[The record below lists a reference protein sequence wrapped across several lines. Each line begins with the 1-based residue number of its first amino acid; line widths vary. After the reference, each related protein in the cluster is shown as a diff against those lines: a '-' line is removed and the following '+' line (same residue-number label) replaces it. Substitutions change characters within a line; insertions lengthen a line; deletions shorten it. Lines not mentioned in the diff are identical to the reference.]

1 MGVVLLAVS
10 SDYSSSGITDQGSS
24 DSIYQSEVGIALPCP
39 GVFPCRI
46 ASTSR
51 VGGTSTSVVAQVYAG
66 SNHLLIQEYLH
77 NATAY
82 AGNSVRTETIHK
94 SLKIVGGTFTED
106 PTTVTPVIAPYYSVD
121 GLLST
126 SLTGIS
132 ANLGSLSL
140 TGYPIIATNISTP
153 GNATASNNY
162 YTFKDEFNKKPNLSY
177 LRDGAHFFLET
188 PIPTTSQF
196 ISINLS
202 SKRQDPNANFR
213 ATNSTADL
221 RSYNSVQMLP
231 FPIISNGTDLIDR
244 VTSLTTTRA
253 QKVTAN
259 LLITIRNTQ
268 GLRCFNPTSSPNTY
282 GGVDLKP
289 GVSGEEATPA
299 NKILALAIYDSEPRE
314 STAPDEVD
322 GFYTFAGIRADGSPF
337 LGMFAQPLANPAAH
351 FFQTGW
357 QQNILYSG
365 LRPAFGYDST
375 LRSVDN
381 RVPAAPRVNS
391 YWAGAYP
398 VGARF
403 NTYSD
408 VQSTQYGFVFLNSVT
423 KHLEF
428 LFKPY
433 FESGNVSPTLGVI
446 NKLLHPP
453 PRSVDYIPAV
463 NMKLGISPLDP
474 TGLSVYKTN
483 VNNGLVEG
491 YFAQSS
497 MLHGG
502 GGHLMAMGTFN
513 GALIHQGRVV
523 VWGSNR
529 WGQCVIPTPIT
540 AANITLVDVAVAN
553 SPPVLVKTYDD
564 SIYSDSMAEFKA
576 RDYTKP
582 DTEDPSYGADPY
594 YYSYPPI
601 HQTRHGRHINYTN
614 LPGHVVVVTAA
625 GWVYAWGNNKY
636 NQCDVPDDISLIA
649 ADGSARNDT
658 NVPTDPIS
666 EVSAGA
672 FHTVARSRAGRLYV
686 WGAGNPNTTISA
698 TSDGRVTTSSLAD
711 VYPTTDG
718 SAAKKVSKCVHF
730 GQSTLWVSG
739 QSSLGSGGLATPT
752 ATPIGLSSL
761 TSEDYPAS
769 GLTAVYGATTDNV
782 TEAKKTIN
790 SISTV
795 VGHQTAAGFCPTD
808 TAALRCKGLI
818 AAGAFHT
825 AVIDSALKIQC
836 VGAGRGP
843 VENTSTGILFDAVV
857 GTDLKENTAQWG
869 SSYTTGANPYQFSST
884 YPHYCQGLNQ
894 YQAPFPTAASPNTN
908 PHLFRYPNAV
918 TPATP
923 TGTEIKH
930 LLRFFQDVTFKK
942 VTCGPFT
949 THGIV
954 HGISRVSG
962 TTEMTID
969 STWNAHMN
977 GKVMSWGLVHSP
989 RGKYHH
995 ATGPT
1000 GITNLINS
1008 SYTGFDATVTL
1019 TALHNPVGTICGA
1032 GAVENLFDTSP
1043 TPRYFELLNRPVGTG
1058 PAFGMSAELL
1068 APEAPGD
1075 VVAFSVGAI
1084 GASYNSA
1091 CPVTISRF
1099 KVKDVA
1105 SCGDYTVFI
1114 GRCNTGSTGLGQ
1126 TSVRSSPSD
1135 QNYPTG
1141 WGTPFNY
1148 ESSVFFT
1155 GADYYNAYSSASTTV
1170 EAVHSRM
1177 QADNPYSGSLY
1188 IKRNKLLAS
1197 TPVDDR
1203 FLTYAQ
1209 GYNISGSSTHFG
1221 LISTSVTAAGAL
1233 VKLAST
1239 DTPNPTS
1246 YLLPTSA
1253 FASNNMTVAI
1263 VNMDNR
1269 PIAWKGQGSSGA
1281 IAHEAPIDLSLLPS
1295 VPIKSFK
1302 AGVAHIVAVADGDW
1316 PVALSLKASTST
1328 PKLVTELTTQLFS
1341 NTQPTIFVAPNLIS
1355 GETARYFRP
1364 VLIAWG
1370 AGDGREYGTDLLYYG
1385 PPGLGTTSA
1394 YGKWFLDTHAVSRH
1408 ETASTPNAL
1417 QAQSDLWNN
1426 YYGHYRWN
1434 VYNSHNDTF
1443 NEHTPTPILG
1453 FSAFVASGTPVND
1466 LGLKKWHPY
1475 VEAMQSMLGFK
1486 PADAPTNFS
1495 TIQTTFRPLLNG
1507 LASAGIPAG
1516 ALRPFVDFSTVV
1528 ADRTTVCCTTAAE
1541 TASSAAYSSINS
1553 QQEYNSTLSYTR
1565 QSYSDYVVDYA
1576 VGAMHSAVLFSSTCA
1591 VFSNVANGQYKN
1603 SIALFDANFGSLVT
1617 GAVHFGQRRI
1627 CKVGIVGYGCDNQ
1640 TAGKERILND
1650 GSIAPVV
1657 PELFSRKDAK
1667 VYCGDSYTL
1676 VTNPVKIHTF
1686 GSTQAMN
1693 LIVSGSGYASHSR
1706 TFTPTTAQRSK
1717 RIRGFDITLTFSA
1730 PTAIIPLSSLIIK
1743 VAYKER
1749 TYIVLSRPKAG
1760 ANLAKIA
1767 AGVATTIR
1775 VSDRFNPTNAYSYSG
1790 TSAYDESGNDPT
1802 AVASYTFTT
1811 PNYYLNGTLTTAPV
1825 AISKQGCY
1833 YPASVAVGTG
1843 AVTYPTWPMETA
1855 IGGIVQPFDSDI
1867 LVTVEDYSNIA
1878 TSYGTN
1884 LTITLDVEVDAY
1896 AVPYVLYG
1904 PARSGVF
1911 NEIQG
1916 LGPSFVT
1923 DIDSFTSNNSIF
1935 QQSCPCEVAI
1945 TPPVRLFPKSFPVD
1959 SRFICGTKKYGPA
1972 GNRENLA
1979 ANVDNGDGNGLIHSE
1994 PGWTTANFFNIFTSM
2009 PFRPMLS
2016 MAGDVKHINAVMQ
2029 VLPPAAILA
2038 PASSEVPLLVATPAI
2053 ALRSEATN
2061 PKGLSAYVGLIS
2073 RTSCILN
2080 VIRPELLTPMFS
2092 YGNACNSIV
2101 RPIPAANVKFFVGLK
2116 SGCP

>member
-24 DSIYQSEVGIALPCP
+24 DSIYQNEVGTALPCP

-66 SNHLLIQEYLH
+66 NNHLLIQEYLH

-94 SLKIVGGTFTED
+94 SLKTVGGTFTED
-106 PTTVTPVIAPYYSVD
+106 HATVTPVVAPYYSVD

-140 TGYPIIATNISTP
+140 TGYPIVATNISTP

-188 PIPTTSQF
+188 PIPTAAQF

-202 SKRQDPNANFR
+202 SKAQDSYANFR
-213 ATNSTADL
+213 ATNSAADL
-221 RSYNSVQMLP
+221 RPYNSVQMLP
-231 FPIISNGTDLIDR
+231 FPVISNGTDLIDR
-244 VTSLTTTRA
+244 ASGQPTTRA
-253 QKVTAN
+253 QKVTAD
-259 LLITIRNTQ
+259 LLITIRNIQ
-268 GLRCFNPTSSPNTY
+268 GLRCFNPTSSLNTY

-289 GVSGEEATPA
+289 GVSGEETIAA

-351 FFQTGW
+351 FFQTAG

-381 RVPAAPRVNS
+381 VPTVPRVNN

-433 FESGNVSPTLGVI
+433 FESGNISPVLGVI

-463 NMKLGISPLDP
+463 NMKLGISPLNP
-474 TGLSVYKTN
+474 TGPSVYKTTIN
-483 VNNGLVEG
+483 DGLVEG
-491 YFAQSS
+491 YFGQSS

-553 SPPVLVKTYDD
+553 SPPVLVKNYDD
-564 SIYSDSMAEFKA
+564 SIYSDSTAEFKA
-576 RDYTKP
+576 RDYSNP
-582 DTEDPSYGADPY
+582 DAADASYGADPY

-636 NQCDVPDDISLIA
+636 NQCDVPDEISLIA
-649 ADGSARNDT
+649 ADGSVRNDT

-698 TSDGRVTTSSLAD
+698 ALDGRVTNNSLVD
-711 VYPTTDG
+711 VYPSSDG
-718 SAAKKVSKCVHF
+718 SAGKKVSKCVHF

-761 TSEDYPAS
+761 TSEDYPTS

-790 SISTV
+790 SLLTV

-843 VENTSTGILFDAVV
+843 IEDTSTGILFNAVV

-869 SSYTTGANPYQFSST
+869 SSYTTGGDPYQFSST

-908 PHLFRYPNAV
+908 PHLFRYPTVV
-918 TPATP
+918 TPASP
-923 TGTEIKH
+923 TVAEQKH
-930 LLRFFQDVTFKK
+930 LIRFFQDVTFKK

-954 HGISRVSG
+954 HSISRMSG
-962 TTEMTID
+962 TTEIATDIAG
-969 STWNAHMN
+969 TWNAHMN
-977 GKVMSWGLVHSP
+977 GKVMSWGLVHGP

-1000 GITNLINS
+1000 GILNLINS
-1008 SYTGFDATVTL
+1008 SYNGFDATVTL
-1019 TALHNPVGTICGA
+1019 DALYNPVGTICGA
-1032 GAVENLFDTSP
+1032 GAVQNLFDT
-1043 TPRYFELLNRPVGTG
+1043 TPVARYFELLNRPVGTG
-1058 PAFGMSAELL
+1058 GNYPMFAEFL
-1068 APEAPGD
+1068 APDTPGS
-1075 VVAFSVGAI
+1075 VQEFSVGSI

-1114 GRCNTGSTGLGQ
+1114 GRCYTGGTGIGQ
-1126 TSVRSSPSD
+1126 TSVRNSPYNHD
-1135 QNYPTG
+1135 YPAG
-1141 WGTPFNY
+1141 WGIPFVF

-1155 GADYYNAYSSASTTV
+1155 GADYYNDYNGNTRV
-1170 EAVHSRM
+1170 QAVHSRM

-1188 IKRNKLLAS
+1188 IKRNKLLTS
-1197 TPVDDR
+1197 VPVGDR
-1203 FLTYAQ
+1203 FLTYTQ
-1209 GYNISGSSTHFG
+1209 GYTTASSTHFG
-1221 LISTSVTAAGAL
+1221 LNLTQVTAPGAL
-1233 VKLAST
+1233 VRLVTA
-1239 DTPNPTS
+1239 DTPYSTS

-1281 IAHEAPIDLSLLPS
+1281 ITHEAPIDLSLLPS

-1328 PKLVTELTTQLFS
+1328 PKLVTELTTQLFA
-1341 NTQPTIFVAPNLIS
+1341 NTQPSIFVAPNLIS
-1355 GETARYFRP
+1355 GEADRYFRP

-1385 PPGLGTTSA
+1385 PPGFGTTSA
-1394 YGKWFLDTHAVSRH
+1394 YGKWFLDTHAVSKN
-1408 ETASTPNAL
+1408 ETTSTPNSL
-1417 QAQSDLWNN
+1417 QSNNSDLWNN

-1434 VYNSHNDTF
+1434 VYSSHDNQF
-1443 NEHTPTPILG
+1443 NEHTPTTSMG
-1453 FSAFVASGTPVND
+1453 ATVMYVAPGTPVND
-1466 LGLKKWHPY
+1466 LRLKKWHPY

-1495 TIQTTFRPLLNG
+1495 IILGTSRPLLSG
-1507 LASAGIPAG
+1507 LANAGIPAG

-1541 TASSAAYSSINS
+1541 AASTAAYSSINS
-1553 QQEYNSTLSYTR
+1553 QQEYNSALSYTQ

-1591 VFSNVANGQYKN
+1591 VFPFVANGTYKA
-1603 SIALFDANFGSLVT
+1603 SIVSFDANFGSLVT

-1640 TAGKERILND
+1640 TAGKERILID

-1686 GSTQAMN
+1686 TSIQPMN
-1693 LIVSGSGYASHSR
+1693 LVLSGSGYASYSS
-1706 TFTPTTAQRSK
+1706 TFTPTTAQKSK

-1730 PTAIIPLSSLIIK
+1730 PTTIIPLSSFIIK
-1743 VAYKER
+1743 VAYKGR
-1749 TYIVLSRPKAG
+1749 SYIVLSRPKAG
-1760 ANLAKIA
+1760 AGLAKIA

-1833 YPASVAVGTG
+1833 YPASVDAGTG

-1855 IGGIVQPFDSDI
+1855 IGGIVQPFNTDI
-1867 LVTVEDYSNIA
+1867 LVTVEDYSNIV

-1896 AVPYVLYG
+1896 DVPYVLYG

-1923 DIDSFTSNNSIF
+1923 DINAFTSNNSIF

-1945 TPPVRLFPKSFPVD
+1945 TPPVRLFPKGFPAD
-1959 SRFICGTKKYGPA
+1959 SKFICGTKKYGPA
-1972 GNRENLA
+1972 GNRETLA
-1979 ANVDNGDGNGLIHSE
+1979 ANVDNSGNGLIYSD
-1994 PGWTTANFFNIFTSM
+1994 PGWTTANFFNIFTSI

-2016 MAGDVKHINAVMQ
+2016 MAGDVKRINAVMQ

-2038 PASSEVPLLVATPAI
+2038 PASAEVQLPVATPAI

-2073 RTSCILN
+2073 QTSCILN